1 MSPVC
6 LHGVLFVILVMN
18 LPEIVL
24 AHLTIYNNRSYP
36 FKYNLYMDA
45 SLQSLFGEAANT
57 DFIVCYLTR
66 QGASQQPITL
76 EVSTLII
83 TPPMRLIC

>member
-1 MSPVC
+1 MRSIVDFFALKCRTNALKRRATCVVIDPPSMSPVC

-18 LPEIVL
+18 LPEILL

-45 SLQSLFGEAANT
+45 SLQSL
-57 DFIVCYLTR
+57 
-66 QGASQQPITL
+66 
-76 EVSTLII
+76 LIEKL
-83 TPPMRLIC
+83 R

>member
-45 SLQSLFGEAANT
+45 SLQSL
-57 DFIVCYLTR
+57 
-66 QGASQQPITL
+66 
-76 EVSTLII
+76 LIEKL
-83 TPPMRLIC
+83 R